1 MKTTCSILLV
11 GLACVFAANA
21 QTTSSNSVPPEVIF
35 TAGNTNAAAGTTVQI
50 PITATIQGIYP
61 IRMLMLNL
69 NVLPQ
74 AGAPAIPSTTPVLF
88 TPSAAVGGPT
98 TTTNGI
104 SLSDSHGAGNYAA
117 VWGLAGNGLGLTNA
131 VNLIG
136 TLSVSIPSWAPSGST
151 YTVNFDHA
159 SASPNGLASFPKLTV
174 PGTITV
180 Q

>member
-1 MKTTCSILLV
+1 MKTTCSILLA

-21 QTTSSNSVPPEVIF
+21 QTASSNSVPPEVIF
-35 TAGNTNAAAGTTVQI
+35 TAGSTNASAGTVVQI

-69 NVLPQ
+69 DVTPT
-74 AGAPAIPSTTPVLF
+74 AGAPALVTTVSFSPSTAIGAPTRTP
-88 TPSAAVGGPT
+88 TGS
-98 TTTNGI
+98 
-104 SLSDSHGAGNYAA
+104 SLSDSHGVGNYAA
-117 VWGLAGNGLGLTNA
+117 AWGLAGNGLSLTNT

-159 SASPNGLASFPKLTV
+159 SASPNGLASFPKLTT

-180 Q
+180 H

>member
-35 TAGNTNAAAGTTVQI
+35 TAGSTNASAGTVVQI

-61 IRMLMLNL
+61 IRLLMLNL
-69 NVLPQ
+69 DVTPT
-74 AGAPAIPSTTPVLF
+74 AGAPALATTVSFSPG
-88 TPSAAVGGPT
+88 TAIGAPT
-98 TTTNGI
+98 TTPTGS
-104 SLSDSHGAGNYAA
+104 SLADSHGAGNYAA
-117 VWGLAGNGLGLTNA
+117 AWLGLPGNGLTNT

-136 TLSVSIPSWAPSGST
+136 TLSVNIPSWAPSGSS
-151 YTVNFDHA
+151 YTVSFNHA

-174 PGTITV
+174 SGTITIR
-180 Q
+180 